1 MAHPA
6 AQFRR
11 LACIIALVL
20 VTFAGSAQTTQ
31 AQSYA
36 GCQFYHIVAP
46 GENLFR
52 IGLQYGLGWTT
63 IAQVNGIYNANLVY
77 AGQRLCI
84 PFGGNVTPLP
94 TAAPTAAATGSATA
108 PATAPATTSATAPAT
123 ASATA
128 TATVLPPVGGVVL
141 PPAGVYP
148 TINFD
153 RRSAAPGDTITITG
167 VNFPTNEPVDIL
179 ITPLYSF
186 QPYTPVAASTTAS
199 DGTLATAFSLP
210 IAVNGVPLRG
220 YAFSIMVKGKQTGY
234 FGFNFIYNTHP

>member
-6 AQFRR
+6 TQFRR
-11 LACIIALVL
+11 LACIVALVL

-31 AQSYA
+31 AQTT

-108 PATAPATTSATAPAT
+108 ASTASATAVATASATAPAT
-123 ASATA
+123 V
-128 TATVLPPVGGVVL
+128 TVAPPPVGGVVL
-141 PPAGVYP
+141 PPAGIYP

-179 ITPLYSF
+179 ITPLYSL
-186 QPYTPVAASTTAS
+186 QPYTPVAASTTAP

-210 IAVNGVPLRG
+210 VTVNGVPLTG

-234 FGFNFIYNTHP
+234 FGFNFVYNTRP